1 MQTPTHENLRS
12 LLPRARS
19 ELQKE
24 SNEYSAFLNE
34 LEFLQRSI
42 DANDLP
48 VEMLERLLRAFPAKL
63 KPMRAGAPAG
73 AGLKETRR
81 LWEELNHIVRSRQQ
95 GKA

>member
-1 MQTPTHENLRS
+1 MTEPTHEKLRL
-12 LLPRARS
+12 LLPGARR

-24 SNEYSAFLNE
+24 ANEYGALLNQLE
-34 LEFLQRSI
+34 LLQRSL
-42 DANDLP
+42 DANELSDKL
-48 VEMLERLLRAFPAKL
+48 LELVLHAFPAKV

-73 AGLKETRR
+73 AGLKETRK